1 MSIPPTH
8 HNTNTCFPYDHNCS
22 KSGFHTQ
29 MSETKCAAQFIFYSR
44 PLLYRSPHVK
54 MFQESAIDCD
64 QSNTSTVTP
73 RRPVFHVHDLYLFKL
88 LLYPE
93 PYPFHWS
100 TEQCLS
106 TNMTADRFPRPCVK
120 FQFLVKESY

>member
-1 MSIPPTH
+1 MTTIVPKVAS
-8 HNTNTCFPYDHNCS
+8 
-22 KSGFHTQ
+22 TQ

-73 RRPVFHVHDLYLFKL
+73 RRPVF
-88 LLYPE
+88 
-93 PYPFHWS
+93 
-100 TEQCLS
+100 Q
-106 TNMTADRFPRPCVK
+106 RP
-120 FQFLVKESY
+120 